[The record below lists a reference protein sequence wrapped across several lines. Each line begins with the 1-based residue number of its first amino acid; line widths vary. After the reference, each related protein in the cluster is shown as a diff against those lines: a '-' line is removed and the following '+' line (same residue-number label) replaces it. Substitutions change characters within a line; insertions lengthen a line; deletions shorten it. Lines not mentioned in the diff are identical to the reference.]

1 MHGVIADKLGV
12 IKLMDKREVYFD
24 NSATTRAFD
33 EVRDIVAETM
43 TVDYGNTSSRHMK
56 GVEAERYVK
65 AAREKIAKTLKVT
78 EKEIVFTSGGTESNN
93 LAIIG
98 SAIANQRA
106 GKHIITTAIEHAS
119 VAAVVGFLEEQGF
132 EVTIL
137 PVDENG
143 QISLEELEAA
153 IREDT
158 ILVSMMQINNE
169 MGAIEPVA
177 EAGAL
182 IKKKNPN
189 TLFHVDAIQ
198 SYGKLRIYPK
208 KMNVDMLSVS
218 GHKLHGPKGSGFLYI
233 KENTK
238 AIITTHAS
246 NVCGTIIPIEEIGA
260 LCKEKGLVYAVD
272 TAQTAGILNIDMQK
286 ANIDFL
292 AFTGHKGLLGP
303 QGIGGFIASDK
314 LEGLIDPVISGGT
327 GSLSDSEEIPDFLP
341 DRFES
346 GTLNLPGIIGLHQA
360 LVYLKEAGIDNMRK
374 EKMEIT
380 KYFLDQVKEIDGVK
394 VAGKKTVEGRL
405 GVVSID
411 FEGFDNSIVSFYL
424 SSKYKIMTR
433 VGMHCAPRAHKTLK
447 TFPQGTVRF
456 SFSHF
461 NTKEEVDICI
471 DAIKT
476 ILDDLRQGEE
486 LI

>member
-1 MHGVIADKLGV
+1 MKDI
-12 IKLMDKREVYFD
+12 YFD
-24 NSATTRAFD
+24 NSSTSFPKAPNVGRAMGEFIENGAFNINRGSYEGAYEAGSAVLDTREMLKDLFNCPNSKNVVFTPSVTYSLNFFIKGFLKPGD
-33 EVRDIVAETM
+33 HVLV
-43 TVDYGNTSSRHMK
+43 TSVEHNAVMRPLVQMEK
-56 GVEAERYVK
+56 LGVEFDAVPCDE
-65 AAREKIAKTLKVT
+65 EGGVT
-78 EKEIVFTSGGTESNN
+78 ADDF
-93 LAIIG
+93 
-98 SAIANQRA
+98 RA
-106 GKHIITTAIEHAS
+106 
-119 VAAVVGFLEEQGF
+119 
-132 EVTIL
+132 
-137 PVDENG
+137 
-143 QISLEELEAA
+143 
-153 IREDT
+153 
-158 ILVSMMQINNE
+158 
-169 MGAIEPVA
+169 
-177 EAGAL
+177 
-182 IKKKNPN
+182 
-189 TLFHVDAIQ
+189 
-198 SYGKLRIYPK
+198 
-208 KMNVDMLSVS
+208 
-218 GHKLHGPKGSGFLYI
+218 YI

-380 KYFLDQVKEIDGVK
+380 KYFLDQVKEIEGVK

-471 DAIKT
+471 NAIKT
-476 ILDDLRQGEE
+476 ILSDLRQGED

>member
-1 MHGVIADKLGV
+1 MKDI
-12 IKLMDKREVYFD
+12 YFD
-24 NSATTRAFD
+24 NSSTSFPKAPNVGRAMGEFIENGAFNINRGSYEGAYEAGSAVLDTREMLKDLFNCPNSKNVVFTPSVTYSLNFFIKGFLKPGD
-33 EVRDIVAETM
+33 HVLV
-43 TVDYGNTSSRHMK
+43 TSVEHNAVMRPLVQMEK
-56 GVEAERYVK
+56 LGVEFDAVPCDEEGGVT
-65 AAREKIAKTLKVT
+65 ADDFRE
-78 EKEIVFTSGGTESNN
+78 
-93 LAIIG
+93 
-98 SAIANQRA
+98 
-106 GKHIITTAIEHAS
+106 
-119 VAAVVGFLEEQGF
+119 
-132 EVTIL
+132 
-137 PVDENG
+137 
-143 QISLEELEAA
+143 
-153 IREDT
+153 
-158 ILVSMMQINNE
+158 
-169 MGAIEPVA
+169 
-177 EAGAL
+177 
-182 IKKKNPN
+182 
-189 TLFHVDAIQ
+189 
-198 SYGKLRIYPK
+198 
-208 KMNVDMLSVS
+208 
-218 GHKLHGPKGSGFLYI
+218 YI

-360 LVYLKEAGIDNMRK
+360 LVYLKEAGIDNMRN

-394 VAGKKTVEGRL
+394 VAGKNTVEGRL

-461 NTKEEVDICI
+461 NTKEEVDVCI

-476 ILDDLRQGEE
+476 ILSDLRQGED

>member
-1 MHGVIADKLGV
+1 MKDI
-12 IKLMDKREVYFD
+12 YFD
-24 NSATTRAFD
+24 NSSTSFPKAPNVGRAMGEFIENGAFNINRGSYEGAYEAGSAVLDTR
-33 EVRDIVAETM
+33 EM
-43 TVDYGNTSSRHMK
+43 
-56 GVEAERYVK
+56 
-65 AAREKIAKTLKVT
+65 LKDLFNAPDSKNV
-78 EKEIVFTSGGTESNN
+78 VFTP
-93 LAIIG
+93 
-98 SAIANQRA
+98 
-106 GKHIITTAIEHAS
+106 S
-119 VAAVVGFLEEQGF
+119 VTYSLNYFIKGFLKPNDHVLVTSVEHNAVMRPLVQMKELGLEFDVVPCDEE
-132 EVTIL
+132 
-137 PVDENG
+137 
-143 QISLEELEAA
+143 
-153 IREDT
+153 
-158 ILVSMMQINNE
+158 
-169 MGAIEPVA
+169 
-177 EAGAL
+177 
-182 IKKKNPN
+182 
-189 TLFHVDAIQ
+189 
-198 SYGKLRIYPK
+198 
-208 KMNVDMLSVS
+208 
-218 GHKLHGPKGSGFLYI
+218 GSITADDFRKYI

-272 TAQTAGILNIDMQK
+272 TAQTAGILNIDMQT

-292 AFTGHKGLLGP
+292 AVTGHKGLVGP
-303 QGIGGFIASDK
+303 QGIGGFISSDK
-314 LEGLIDPVISGGT
+314 LEGLIYPIISGGT
-327 GSLSDSEEIPDFLP
+327 GSLSDSEEMPDFLP

-360 LVYLKEAGIDNMRK
+360 LVYLKEAGIDNMRN

-380 KYFLDQVKEIDGVK
+380 KYFLDKVKEIEGAK

-433 VGMHCAPRAHKTLK
+433 VGMHCAPRAHQTLN

-461 NTKEEVDICI
+461 NTEEEVDICI

-476 ILDDLRQGEE
+476 ILDDLRQGED
-486 LI
+486 II

>member
-1 MHGVIADKLGV
+1 MKDI
-12 IKLMDKREVYFD
+12 YFD
-24 NSATTRAFD
+24 NSSTSFPKAPNVGRAMGEFIENGAFNINRGSYEGAYEAGSAVLDTREMLKDLFNCPNSKNVVFTPSVTYSLNFFIKGFLKPGD
-33 EVRDIVAETM
+33 HVLV
-43 TVDYGNTSSRHMK
+43 TSVEHNAVMRPLVQMEK
-56 GVEAERYVK
+56 LGVEFDAVPCDE
-65 AAREKIAKTLKVT
+65 EGGVT
-78 EKEIVFTSGGTESNN
+78 ADDF
-93 LAIIG
+93 
-98 SAIANQRA
+98 RA
-106 GKHIITTAIEHAS
+106 
-119 VAAVVGFLEEQGF
+119 
-132 EVTIL
+132 
-137 PVDENG
+137 
-143 QISLEELEAA
+143 
-153 IREDT
+153 
-158 ILVSMMQINNE
+158 
-169 MGAIEPVA
+169 
-177 EAGAL
+177 
-182 IKKKNPN
+182 
-189 TLFHVDAIQ
+189 
-198 SYGKLRIYPK
+198 
-208 KMNVDMLSVS
+208 
-218 GHKLHGPKGSGFLYI
+218 YI

-314 LEGLIDPVISGGT
+314 LEGLIEPVISGGT

-360 LVYLKEAGIDNMRK
+360 LVYLKESGIDNMRK

-461 NTKEEVDICI
+461 NTKEEVDVCI
-471 DAIKT
+471 DSIKT
-476 ILDDLRQGEE
+476 ILSDLRQGED

>member
-1 MHGVIADKLGV
+1 MKDI
-12 IKLMDKREVYFD
+12 YFD
-24 NSATTRAFD
+24 NSSTSFPKATNVGRAMGEFIENGAFNINRGSYEGAYEAGSAVLDTR
-33 EVRDIVAETM
+33 EM
-43 TVDYGNTSSRHMK
+43 
-56 GVEAERYVK
+56 
-65 AAREKIAKTLKVT
+65 LKDLFNAPDSKNV
-78 EKEIVFTSGGTESNN
+78 VFTP
-93 LAIIG
+93 
-98 SAIANQRA
+98 
-106 GKHIITTAIEHAS
+106 S
-119 VAAVVGFLEEQGF
+119 VTYSLNYFIKGFLKPNDHVLVTSVEHNAVMRPLVQMKELGLEFDVVPCDEE
-132 EVTIL
+132 
-137 PVDENG
+137 
-143 QISLEELEAA
+143 
-153 IREDT
+153 
-158 ILVSMMQINNE
+158 
-169 MGAIEPVA
+169 
-177 EAGAL
+177 
-182 IKKKNPN
+182 
-189 TLFHVDAIQ
+189 
-198 SYGKLRIYPK
+198 
-208 KMNVDMLSVS
+208 
-218 GHKLHGPKGSGFLYI
+218 GSITADDFRKYI

-303 QGIGGFIASDK
+303 QGIGGFISSDK
-314 LEGLIDPVISGGT
+314 LEGLIYPIISGGT
-327 GSLSDSEEIPDFLP
+327 GSLSDSEEMPDFLP

-360 LVYLKEAGIDNMRK
+360 LVYLKEAGIDNMRN

-380 KYFLDQVKEIDGVK
+380 KYFLDKVKEIEGAK

-433 VGMHCAPRAHKTLK
+433 VGMHCAPRAHQTLN

-476 ILDDLRQGEE
+476 ILDDLRQGED
-486 LI
+486 II

>member
-1 MHGVIADKLGV
+1 MKDI
-12 IKLMDKREVYFD
+12 YFD
-24 NSATTRAFD
+24 NSSTSFPKAPNVGRAMGEFIENGAFNINRGSYEGAYEAGSAVLDTREMLKDLFNCPNSKNVVFTPSVTYSLNFFIKGFLKPGD
-33 EVRDIVAETM
+33 HVLV
-43 TVDYGNTSSRHMK
+43 TSVEHNAVMRPLVQMEK
-56 GVEAERYVK
+56 LGVEFDAVPCDE
-65 AAREKIAKTLKVT
+65 EGGVT
-78 EKEIVFTSGGTESNN
+78 ADDF
-93 LAIIG
+93 
-98 SAIANQRA
+98 RA
-106 GKHIITTAIEHAS
+106 
-119 VAAVVGFLEEQGF
+119 
-132 EVTIL
+132 
-137 PVDENG
+137 
-143 QISLEELEAA
+143 
-153 IREDT
+153 
-158 ILVSMMQINNE
+158 
-169 MGAIEPVA
+169 
-177 EAGAL
+177 
-182 IKKKNPN
+182 
-189 TLFHVDAIQ
+189 
-198 SYGKLRIYPK
+198 
-208 KMNVDMLSVS
+208 
-218 GHKLHGPKGSGFLYI
+218 YI

-360 LVYLKEAGIDNMRK
+360 LVYLKEAGIDNMRN

-461 NTKEEVDICI
+461 NTKEEVDVCI

-476 ILDDLRQGEE
+476 ILSDLRQGED

>member
-1 MHGVIADKLGV
+1 MKDI
-12 IKLMDKREVYFD
+12 YFD
-24 NSATTRAFD
+24 NSSTSFPKAPNVGRAMGEFIENGAFNINRGSYEGAYEAGSAVLDTR
-33 EVRDIVAETM
+33 EM
-43 TVDYGNTSSRHMK
+43 
-56 GVEAERYVK
+56 
-65 AAREKIAKTLKVT
+65 LKDLFNAPDSKNV
-78 EKEIVFTSGGTESNN
+78 VFTP
-93 LAIIG
+93 
-98 SAIANQRA
+98 
-106 GKHIITTAIEHAS
+106 S
-119 VAAVVGFLEEQGF
+119 VTYSLNYFIKGFLKPNDHVLVTSVEHNAVMRPLVQMKELGLEFDVVPCDEEGMITADDF
-132 EVTIL
+132 
-137 PVDENG
+137 
-143 QISLEELEAA
+143 
-153 IREDT
+153 R
-158 ILVSMMQINNE
+158 
-169 MGAIEPVA
+169 
-177 EAGAL
+177 
-182 IKKKNPN
+182 K
-189 TLFHVDAIQ
+189 
-198 SYGKLRIYPK
+198 
-208 KMNVDMLSVS
+208 
-218 GHKLHGPKGSGFLYI
+218 YI
-233 KENTK
+233 KDNTK

-303 QGIGGFIASDK
+303 QGIGGFISSDK
-314 LEGLIDPVISGGT
+314 LEGLIYPIISGGT
-327 GSLSDSEEIPDFLP
+327 GSLSDSEEMPDFLP

-360 LVYLKEAGIDNMRK
+360 LVYLKEAGIDNMRN

-380 KYFLDQVKEIDGVK
+380 KYFLDKVKEIEGAK

-433 VGMHCAPRAHKTLK
+433 VGMHCAPRAHQTLN

-461 NTKEEVDICI
+461 NTEEEVDICI

-476 ILDDLRQGEE
+476 ILDDLRQGED
-486 LI
+486 II

>member
-1 MHGVIADKLGV
+1 MKDI
-12 IKLMDKREVYFD
+12 YFD
-24 NSATTRAFD
+24 NSSTSFPKAPNVGRAMGEFIENGAFNINRGSYEGAYEAGSAVLDTREMLKDLFNAPNSKNVVFTPSVTYSLNFFIKGFLKRGD
-33 EVRDIVAETM
+33 HVLV
-43 TVDYGNTSSRHMK
+43 TSVEHNAVMRPLVQMEK
-56 GVEAERYVK
+56 LGVEFDVVQCDE
-65 AAREKIAKTLKVT
+65 EGSVT
-78 EKEIVFTSGGTESNN
+78 ADDFRS
-93 LAIIG
+93 
-98 SAIANQRA
+98 
-106 GKHIITTAIEHAS
+106 
-119 VAAVVGFLEEQGF
+119 
-132 EVTIL
+132 
-137 PVDENG
+137 
-143 QISLEELEAA
+143 
-153 IREDT
+153 
-158 ILVSMMQINNE
+158 
-169 MGAIEPVA
+169 
-177 EAGAL
+177 
-182 IKKKNPN
+182 
-189 TLFHVDAIQ
+189 
-198 SYGKLRIYPK
+198 
-208 KMNVDMLSVS
+208 
-218 GHKLHGPKGSGFLYI
+218 YI

-286 ANIDFL
+286 DNIDFL

-303 QGIGGFIASDK
+303 QGIGGFVASDK

-327 GSLSDSEEIPDFLP
+327 GSLSDSEEIPTFLP

-360 LVYLKEAGIDNMRK
+360 LIYLKEAGIDNMRN

-380 KYFLDQVKEIDGVK
+380 KYFLDQVKEIEGVRI
-394 VAGKKTVEGRL
+394 AGKKTVEGRL

-424 SSKYKIMTR
+424 SNKYNIMTR

-476 ILDDLRQGEE
+476 ILDDLRQGED
-486 LI
+486 II

>member
-1 MHGVIADKLGV
+1 MKDI
-12 IKLMDKREVYFD
+12 YFD
-24 NSATTRAFD
+24 NSSTSFPKAPNVGRAMGEFIENGAFNINRGSYEGAYEAGSAVLDTR
-33 EVRDIVAETM
+33 EM
-43 TVDYGNTSSRHMK
+43 
-56 GVEAERYVK
+56 
-65 AAREKIAKTLKVT
+65 LKDLFNAPDSKNV
-78 EKEIVFTSGGTESNN
+78 VFTP
-93 LAIIG
+93 
-98 SAIANQRA
+98 
-106 GKHIITTAIEHAS
+106 S
-119 VAAVVGFLEEQGF
+119 VTYSLNYFIKGFLKPNDHVLVTSVEHNAVMRPLVQMKELGLEFDVVPCDEE
-132 EVTIL
+132 
-137 PVDENG
+137 
-143 QISLEELEAA
+143 
-153 IREDT
+153 
-158 ILVSMMQINNE
+158 
-169 MGAIEPVA
+169 
-177 EAGAL
+177 
-182 IKKKNPN
+182 
-189 TLFHVDAIQ
+189 
-198 SYGKLRIYPK
+198 
-208 KMNVDMLSVS
+208 
-218 GHKLHGPKGSGFLYI
+218 GSITADDFRKYI

-303 QGIGGFIASDK
+303 QGIGGFISSDK
-314 LEGLIDPVISGGT
+314 LEGLIYPIISGGT
-327 GSLSDSEEIPDFLP
+327 GSLSDSEEMPDFLP

-360 LVYLKEAGIDNMRK
+360 LVYLKEAGIDNMIN

-380 KYFLDQVKEIDGVK
+380 KYFLDKVKEIEGAK

-433 VGMHCAPRAHKTLK
+433 VGMHCAPRAHQTLN

-461 NTKEEVDICI
+461 NTEEEVDICI

-476 ILDDLRQGEE
+476 ILDDLRQGED
-486 LI
+486 II

>member
-1 MHGVIADKLGV
+1 MKDI
-12 IKLMDKREVYFD
+12 YFD
-24 NSATTRAFD
+24 NSSTSFPKAPNVGRAMGEFIENGAFNINRGSYEGAYEAGSAVLDTREMLKDLFNCPNSKNVVFTPSVTYSLNFFIKGFLKPGD
-33 EVRDIVAETM
+33 HVLV
-43 TVDYGNTSSRHMK
+43 TSVEHNAVMRPLVQMEK
-56 GVEAERYVK
+56 LGVEFDAVPCDE
-65 AAREKIAKTLKVT
+65 EGGVT
-78 EKEIVFTSGGTESNN
+78 ADDF
-93 LAIIG
+93 
-98 SAIANQRA
+98 RA
-106 GKHIITTAIEHAS
+106 
-119 VAAVVGFLEEQGF
+119 
-132 EVTIL
+132 
-137 PVDENG
+137 
-143 QISLEELEAA
+143 
-153 IREDT
+153 
-158 ILVSMMQINNE
+158 
-169 MGAIEPVA
+169 
-177 EAGAL
+177 
-182 IKKKNPN
+182 
-189 TLFHVDAIQ
+189 
-198 SYGKLRIYPK
+198 
-208 KMNVDMLSVS
+208 
-218 GHKLHGPKGSGFLYI
+218 YI

-314 LEGLIDPVISGGT
+314 LEGLIDPVIGGGT

-360 LVYLKEAGIDNMRK
+360 LVYLKEAGIDNMRN

-380 KYFLDQVKEIDGVK
+380 KYFLDQVKEIEGVK

-461 NTKEEVDICI
+461 NTKEEVDVCI
-471 DAIKT
+471 DSIKT
-476 ILDDLRQGEE
+476 ILSDLRQGED

>member
-1 MHGVIADKLGV
+1 MKDI
-12 IKLMDKREVYFD
+12 YFD
-24 NSATTRAFD
+24 NSSTSFPKAPNVGRAMGEFIENGAFNINRGSYEGAYEAGSAVLDTREMLKDLFNAPNSKNVVFTPSVTYSLNFFIKGFLKRGD
-33 EVRDIVAETM
+33 HVLV
-43 TVDYGNTSSRHMK
+43 TSIEHNAVMRPLVQMEK
-56 GVEAERYVK
+56 LGVEFDVVQCDE
-65 AAREKIAKTLKVT
+65 EGSVT
-78 EKEIVFTSGGTESNN
+78 ADDFRS
-93 LAIIG
+93 
-98 SAIANQRA
+98 
-106 GKHIITTAIEHAS
+106 
-119 VAAVVGFLEEQGF
+119 
-132 EVTIL
+132 
-137 PVDENG
+137 
-143 QISLEELEAA
+143 
-153 IREDT
+153 
-158 ILVSMMQINNE
+158 
-169 MGAIEPVA
+169 
-177 EAGAL
+177 
-182 IKKKNPN
+182 
-189 TLFHVDAIQ
+189 
-198 SYGKLRIYPK
+198 
-208 KMNVDMLSVS
+208 
-218 GHKLHGPKGSGFLYI
+218 YI

-286 ANIDFL
+286 SNIDFL

-327 GSLSDSEEIPDFLP
+327 GSLSDSEEIPTFLP

-360 LVYLKEAGIDNMRK
+360 LIYLKEAGIDNMRN

-380 KYFLDQVKEIDGVK
+380 KYFLDQVKEIEGVRI
-394 VAGKKTVEGRL
+394 AGKKTVEGRL

-424 SSKYKIMTR
+424 SNKYNIMTR

-476 ILDDLRQGEE
+476 ILDDLRQGED
-486 LI
+486 II

>member
-1 MHGVIADKLGV
+1 MKDI
-12 IKLMDKREVYFD
+12 YFD
-24 NSATTRAFD
+24 NSSTSFPKAPNVGRAMGEFIENGAFNINRGSYEGAYEAGSAVLDTREMLKDLFNCPNSKNVVFTPSVTYSLNFFIKGFLKPGD
-33 EVRDIVAETM
+33 HVLV
-43 TVDYGNTSSRHMK
+43 TSVEHNAVMRPLVQMEK
-56 GVEAERYVK
+56 LGVEFDAVPCDE
-65 AAREKIAKTLKVT
+65 EGGVT
-78 EKEIVFTSGGTESNN
+78 ADDF
-93 LAIIG
+93 
-98 SAIANQRA
+98 RA
-106 GKHIITTAIEHAS
+106 
-119 VAAVVGFLEEQGF
+119 
-132 EVTIL
+132 
-137 PVDENG
+137 
-143 QISLEELEAA
+143 
-153 IREDT
+153 
-158 ILVSMMQINNE
+158 
-169 MGAIEPVA
+169 
-177 EAGAL
+177 
-182 IKKKNPN
+182 
-189 TLFHVDAIQ
+189 
-198 SYGKLRIYPK
+198 
-208 KMNVDMLSVS
+208 
-218 GHKLHGPKGSGFLYI
+218 YI

-411 FEGFDNSIVSFYL
+411 FEGLDNSIVSFYL

-471 DAIKT
+471 NAIKT
-476 ILDDLRQGEE
+476 ILSDLRQGED

>member
-1 MHGVIADKLGV
+1 MKDI
-12 IKLMDKREVYFD
+12 YFD
-24 NSATTRAFD
+24 NSSTSFPKAPNVGRAMGEFIENGAFNINRGSYEGAYEAGSAVLDTREMLKDLFNCPNSKNVVFTPSVTYSLNFFIKGFLKPGD
-33 EVRDIVAETM
+33 HVLV
-43 TVDYGNTSSRHMK
+43 TSVEHNAVMRPLVQMEK
-56 GVEAERYVK
+56 LGVEFDAVPCDE
-65 AAREKIAKTLKVT
+65 EGGVT
-78 EKEIVFTSGGTESNN
+78 ADDF
-93 LAIIG
+93 
-98 SAIANQRA
+98 RA
-106 GKHIITTAIEHAS
+106 
-119 VAAVVGFLEEQGF
+119 
-132 EVTIL
+132 
-137 PVDENG
+137 
-143 QISLEELEAA
+143 
-153 IREDT
+153 
-158 ILVSMMQINNE
+158 
-169 MGAIEPVA
+169 
-177 EAGAL
+177 
-182 IKKKNPN
+182 
-189 TLFHVDAIQ
+189 
-198 SYGKLRIYPK
+198 
-208 KMNVDMLSVS
+208 
-218 GHKLHGPKGSGFLYI
+218 YI
-233 KENTK
+233 KESTK

-461 NTKEEVDICI
+461 NTKEEVDVCI

-476 ILDDLRQGEE
+476 ILSDLRQGED

>member
-1 MHGVIADKLGV
+1 MKDI
-12 IKLMDKREVYFD
+12 YFD
-24 NSATTRAFD
+24 NSSTSFPKAPNVGRAMGEFIENGAFNINRGSYEGAYEAGSAVLDTREMLKDLFNCPNSKNVVFTPSVTYSLNFFIKGFLKPGD
-33 EVRDIVAETM
+33 HVLV
-43 TVDYGNTSSRHMK
+43 TSVEHNAVMRPLVQMEK
-56 GVEAERYVK
+56 LGVEFDAVPCDE
-65 AAREKIAKTLKVT
+65 EGGVT
-78 EKEIVFTSGGTESNN
+78 ADDF
-93 LAIIG
+93 
-98 SAIANQRA
+98 RA
-106 GKHIITTAIEHAS
+106 
-119 VAAVVGFLEEQGF
+119 
-132 EVTIL
+132 
-137 PVDENG
+137 
-143 QISLEELEAA
+143 
-153 IREDT
+153 
-158 ILVSMMQINNE
+158 
-169 MGAIEPVA
+169 
-177 EAGAL
+177 
-182 IKKKNPN
+182 
-189 TLFHVDAIQ
+189 
-198 SYGKLRIYPK
+198 
-208 KMNVDMLSVS
+208 
-218 GHKLHGPKGSGFLYI
+218 YI

-360 LVYLKEAGIDNMRK
+360 LVYLKEAGIDNMRN

-380 KYFLDQVKEIDGVK
+380 KYFLDQVKEIEGVK

-424 SSKYKIMTR
+424 SNRYKIMTR

-461 NTKEEVDICI
+461 NTKEEVDVCI
-471 DAIKT
+471 DSIKT
-476 ILDDLRQGEE
+476 ILSDLRQGED

>member
-1 MHGVIADKLGV
+1 MKDI
-12 IKLMDKREVYFD
+12 YFD
-24 NSATTRAFD
+24 NSSTSFPKAPNVGRAMGEFIENGAFNINRGSYEGAYEAGSAVLDTREMLKDLFNCPNSKNVVFTPSVTYSLNFFIKGFLKPGD
-33 EVRDIVAETM
+33 HVLV
-43 TVDYGNTSSRHMK
+43 TSVEHNAVMRPLVQMEK
-56 GVEAERYVK
+56 LGVEFDAVPCDE
-65 AAREKIAKTLKVT
+65 EGGVT
-78 EKEIVFTSGGTESNN
+78 ADDF
-93 LAIIG
+93 
-98 SAIANQRA
+98 SA
-106 GKHIITTAIEHAS
+106 
-119 VAAVVGFLEEQGF
+119 
-132 EVTIL
+132 
-137 PVDENG
+137 
-143 QISLEELEAA
+143 
-153 IREDT
+153 
-158 ILVSMMQINNE
+158 
-169 MGAIEPVA
+169 
-177 EAGAL
+177 
-182 IKKKNPN
+182 
-189 TLFHVDAIQ
+189 
-198 SYGKLRIYPK
+198 
-208 KMNVDMLSVS
+208 
-218 GHKLHGPKGSGFLYI
+218 YI
-233 KENTK
+233 KENTM

-461 NTKEEVDICI
+461 NTKEEVDVCI

-476 ILDDLRQGEE
+476 ILSDLRQGED

>member
-1 MHGVIADKLGV
+1 MKDI
-12 IKLMDKREVYFD
+12 YFD
-24 NSATTRAFD
+24 NSSTSFPKAPNVGRAMGEFIENGAFNINRGSYEGAYEAGSAFLDTREMLKDLFNCPNSKNVVFTPSVTYSLNFFIKGFLKPGD
-33 EVRDIVAETM
+33 HVLV
-43 TVDYGNTSSRHMK
+43 TSVEHNAVMRPLVQIEK
-56 GVEAERYVK
+56 LGVEFDAVPCDE
-65 AAREKIAKTLKVT
+65 EGGVT
-78 EKEIVFTSGGTESNN
+78 ADDF
-93 LAIIG
+93 
-98 SAIANQRA
+98 RA
-106 GKHIITTAIEHAS
+106 
-119 VAAVVGFLEEQGF
+119 
-132 EVTIL
+132 
-137 PVDENG
+137 
-143 QISLEELEAA
+143 
-153 IREDT
+153 
-158 ILVSMMQINNE
+158 
-169 MGAIEPVA
+169 
-177 EAGAL
+177 
-182 IKKKNPN
+182 
-189 TLFHVDAIQ
+189 
-198 SYGKLRIYPK
+198 
-208 KMNVDMLSVS
+208 
-218 GHKLHGPKGSGFLYI
+218 YI

-360 LVYLKEAGIDNMRK
+360 LVYLKEAGIDNMRN

-380 KYFLDQVKEIDGVK
+380 KYFLEQVKEIEGVK

-424 SSKYKIMTR
+424 SSKYNIMTR

-456 SFSHF
+456 TFSHF
-461 NTKEEVDICI
+461 NTKEEVDVCI
-471 DAIKT
+471 NAIKT
-476 ILDDLRQGEE
+476 ILSDLRQGED

>member
-1 MHGVIADKLGV
+1 MKDI
-12 IKLMDKREVYFD
+12 YFD
-24 NSATTRAFD
+24 NSSTSFPKAPNVGRAMGEFIENGAFNINRGSYEGAYEAGSAVLDTR
-33 EVRDIVAETM
+33 EM
-43 TVDYGNTSSRHMK
+43 
-56 GVEAERYVK
+56 
-65 AAREKIAKTLKVT
+65 LKELFNAPDSKNV
-78 EKEIVFTSGGTESNN
+78 VFTP
-93 LAIIG
+93 
-98 SAIANQRA
+98 
-106 GKHIITTAIEHAS
+106 S
-119 VAAVVGFLEEQGF
+119 VTYSLNYFIKGFLKPNDHVLVTSVEHNAVMRPLVQMKELGLEFDVVPCDEE
-132 EVTIL
+132 
-137 PVDENG
+137 
-143 QISLEELEAA
+143 
-153 IREDT
+153 
-158 ILVSMMQINNE
+158 
-169 MGAIEPVA
+169 
-177 EAGAL
+177 
-182 IKKKNPN
+182 
-189 TLFHVDAIQ
+189 
-198 SYGKLRIYPK
+198 
-208 KMNVDMLSVS
+208 
-218 GHKLHGPKGSGFLYI
+218 GSITADDFRKYI

-303 QGIGGFIASDK
+303 QGIGGFISSDK
-314 LEGLIDPVISGGT
+314 LEGLIYPIISGGT
-327 GSLSDSEEIPDFLP
+327 GSLSDSEEMPDFLP

-360 LVYLKEAGIDNMRK
+360 LVYLKEAGIDNMRN

-380 KYFLDQVKEIDGVK
+380 KYFLDKVKEIEGAK

-433 VGMHCAPRAHKTLK
+433 VGMHCAPRAHQTLN

-461 NTKEEVDICI
+461 NTEEEVDICI

-476 ILDDLRQGEE
+476 ILDDLRQGED
-486 LI
+486 II

>member
-1 MHGVIADKLGV
+1 MKDI
-12 IKLMDKREVYFD
+12 YFD
-24 NSATTRAFD
+24 NSSTSFPKAPNVGRAMGEFIENGAFNINRGSYEGAYEAGSAVLDTREMLKDLFNCPNSKNVVFTPSVTYSLNFFIKGFLKPGD
-33 EVRDIVAETM
+33 HVLV
-43 TVDYGNTSSRHMK
+43 TSVEHNAVMRPLVQMEK
-56 GVEAERYVK
+56 LGVEFDAVPCDE
-65 AAREKIAKTLKVT
+65 EGGVT
-78 EKEIVFTSGGTESNN
+78 ADDF
-93 LAIIG
+93 
-98 SAIANQRA
+98 RA
-106 GKHIITTAIEHAS
+106 
-119 VAAVVGFLEEQGF
+119 
-132 EVTIL
+132 
-137 PVDENG
+137 
-143 QISLEELEAA
+143 
-153 IREDT
+153 
-158 ILVSMMQINNE
+158 
-169 MGAIEPVA
+169 
-177 EAGAL
+177 
-182 IKKKNPN
+182 
-189 TLFHVDAIQ
+189 
-198 SYGKLRIYPK
+198 
-208 KMNVDMLSVS
+208 
-218 GHKLHGPKGSGFLYI
+218 YI

-260 LCKEKGLVYAVD
+260 LCKEKGVVYAVD

-360 LVYLKEAGIDNMRK
+360 LVYLKEAGIDNMRN

-380 KYFLDQVKEIDGVK
+380 KYFLDQVKEIEGVRI
-394 VAGKKTVEGRL
+394 AGKKTVEGRL

-424 SSKYKIMTR
+424 SNRYKIMTR

-461 NTKEEVDICI
+461 NTKEEVDVCI
-471 DAIKT
+471 DSIKT
-476 ILDDLRQGEE
+476 ILSDLRQGED

>member
-1 MHGVIADKLGV
+1 MKDI
-12 IKLMDKREVYFD
+12 YFD
-24 NSATTRAFD
+24 NSSTSFPKAPNVGRAMGEFIENGAFNINRGSYEGAYEAGSAVLDTREMLKDLFNCPNSKNVVFTPSVTYSLNFFIKGFLKPGD
-33 EVRDIVAETM
+33 HVLV
-43 TVDYGNTSSRHMK
+43 TSVEHNAVMRPLVQIEK
-56 GVEAERYVK
+56 LGVEFDAVPCDE
-65 AAREKIAKTLKVT
+65 EGGVT
-78 EKEIVFTSGGTESNN
+78 ADDF
-93 LAIIG
+93 
-98 SAIANQRA
+98 RA
-106 GKHIITTAIEHAS
+106 
-119 VAAVVGFLEEQGF
+119 
-132 EVTIL
+132 
-137 PVDENG
+137 
-143 QISLEELEAA
+143 
-153 IREDT
+153 
-158 ILVSMMQINNE
+158 
-169 MGAIEPVA
+169 
-177 EAGAL
+177 
-182 IKKKNPN
+182 
-189 TLFHVDAIQ
+189 
-198 SYGKLRIYPK
+198 
-208 KMNVDMLSVS
+208 
-218 GHKLHGPKGSGFLYI
+218 YI

-424 SSKYKIMTR
+424 SSKYNIMTR

-461 NTKEEVDICI
+461 NTKEEVDVCI
-471 DAIKT
+471 NAIKT
-476 ILDDLRQGEE
+476 ILSDLRQGED

>member
-1 MHGVIADKLGV
+1 MKDI
-12 IKLMDKREVYFD
+12 YFD
-24 NSATTRAFD
+24 NSSTSFPKAPNVGRAMGEFIENGAFNINRGSYEGAYEAGSAVLDTR
-33 EVRDIVAETM
+33 EM
-43 TVDYGNTSSRHMK
+43 
-56 GVEAERYVK
+56 
-65 AAREKIAKTLKVT
+65 LKDLFNAPDSKNV
-78 EKEIVFTSGGTESNN
+78 VFTP
-93 LAIIG
+93 
-98 SAIANQRA
+98 
-106 GKHIITTAIEHAS
+106 S
-119 VAAVVGFLEEQGF
+119 VTYSLNYFIKGFLKPNDHVLVTSVEHNAVMRPLVQMKELGLEFDVVPCDEE
-132 EVTIL
+132 
-137 PVDENG
+137 
-143 QISLEELEAA
+143 
-153 IREDT
+153 
-158 ILVSMMQINNE
+158 
-169 MGAIEPVA
+169 
-177 EAGAL
+177 
-182 IKKKNPN
+182 
-189 TLFHVDAIQ
+189 
-198 SYGKLRIYPK
+198 
-208 KMNVDMLSVS
+208 
-218 GHKLHGPKGSGFLYI
+218 GSITADDFRKYI

-303 QGIGGFIASDK
+303 QGIGGFISSDK
-314 LEGLIDPVISGGT
+314 LEGLIYPIISGGT
-327 GSLSDSEEIPDFLP
+327 GSLSDSEEMPDFLP

-360 LVYLKEAGIDNMRK
+360 LVYLKEAGIDNMRN

-380 KYFLDQVKEIDGVK
+380 KYFLDKVKEIEGAK

-433 VGMHCAPRAHKTLK
+433 VGMHCAPRAHQTLN

-461 NTKEEVDICI
+461 NTEEEVDICI

-476 ILDDLRQGEE
+476 ILDDLRQGED

>member
-1 MHGVIADKLGV
+1 MKDI
-12 IKLMDKREVYFD
+12 YFD
-24 NSATTRAFD
+24 NSSTSFPKAPNVGRAMGEFIENGAFNINRGSYEGAYEAGSAVLDTREMLKDLFNCPNSKNVVFTPSVTYSLNFFIKGFLKPGD
-33 EVRDIVAETM
+33 HVLV
-43 TVDYGNTSSRHMK
+43 TSVEHNAVMRPLVQMEK
-56 GVEAERYVK
+56 LGVEFDAVPCDE
-65 AAREKIAKTLKVT
+65 EGGVT
-78 EKEIVFTSGGTESNN
+78 ADDF
-93 LAIIG
+93 
-98 SAIANQRA
+98 RA
-106 GKHIITTAIEHAS
+106 
-119 VAAVVGFLEEQGF
+119 
-132 EVTIL
+132 
-137 PVDENG
+137 
-143 QISLEELEAA
+143 
-153 IREDT
+153 
-158 ILVSMMQINNE
+158 
-169 MGAIEPVA
+169 
-177 EAGAL
+177 
-182 IKKKNPN
+182 
-189 TLFHVDAIQ
+189 
-198 SYGKLRIYPK
+198 
-208 KMNVDMLSVS
+208 
-218 GHKLHGPKGSGFLYI
+218 YI

-314 LEGLIDPVISGGT
+314 LEGLIEPVISGGT

-360 LVYLKEAGIDNMRK
+360 LIYLKEAGIDNMRN

-380 KYFLDQVKEIDGVK
+380 KYFLDQVKEIEGVRI
-394 VAGKKTVEGRL
+394 AGKKTVEGRL

-424 SSKYKIMTR
+424 SNRYKIMTR

-461 NTKEEVDICI
+461 NTKEEVDVCI

-476 ILDDLRQGEE
+476 ILSDLRQGED

>member
-1 MHGVIADKLGV
+1 MKDI
-12 IKLMDKREVYFD
+12 YFD
-24 NSATTRAFD
+24 NSSTSFPKAPNVGRAMGEFIENGAFNINRGSYEGAYEAGSAVLDTREMLKDLFNCPNSKNVVFTPSVTYSLNFFIKGFLKPGD
-33 EVRDIVAETM
+33 HVLV
-43 TVDYGNTSSRHMK
+43 TSVEHNAVMRPLVQMEK
-56 GVEAERYVK
+56 LGVEFDAVPCDE
-65 AAREKIAKTLKVT
+65 EGGVT
-78 EKEIVFTSGGTESNN
+78 ADDF
-93 LAIIG
+93 
-98 SAIANQRA
+98 RA
-106 GKHIITTAIEHAS
+106 
-119 VAAVVGFLEEQGF
+119 
-132 EVTIL
+132 
-137 PVDENG
+137 
-143 QISLEELEAA
+143 
-153 IREDT
+153 
-158 ILVSMMQINNE
+158 
-169 MGAIEPVA
+169 
-177 EAGAL
+177 
-182 IKKKNPN
+182 
-189 TLFHVDAIQ
+189 
-198 SYGKLRIYPK
+198 
-208 KMNVDMLSVS
+208 
-218 GHKLHGPKGSGFLYI
+218 YI

-394 VAGKKTVEGRL
+394 VAGKKTVEGRI

-461 NTKEEVDICI
+461 NTKEEVDVCI

-476 ILDDLRQGEE
+476 ILSDLRQGED

>member
-1 MHGVIADKLGV
+1 MKDI
-12 IKLMDKREVYFD
+12 YFD
-24 NSATTRAFD
+24 NSSTSFPKAPNVGRAMREFIENGAFNINRGSYEGAYEAGSAVLDTREMLKDLFNCPNSKNVVFTPSVTYSLNFFIKGFLKPGD
-33 EVRDIVAETM
+33 HVLV
-43 TVDYGNTSSRHMK
+43 TSVEHNAVMRPLVQMEK
-56 GVEAERYVK
+56 LGVEFDAVPCDE
-65 AAREKIAKTLKVT
+65 EGGVT
-78 EKEIVFTSGGTESNN
+78 ADDF
-93 LAIIG
+93 
-98 SAIANQRA
+98 RA
-106 GKHIITTAIEHAS
+106 
-119 VAAVVGFLEEQGF
+119 
-132 EVTIL
+132 
-137 PVDENG
+137 
-143 QISLEELEAA
+143 
-153 IREDT
+153 
-158 ILVSMMQINNE
+158 
-169 MGAIEPVA
+169 
-177 EAGAL
+177 
-182 IKKKNPN
+182 
-189 TLFHVDAIQ
+189 
-198 SYGKLRIYPK
+198 
-208 KMNVDMLSVS
+208 
-218 GHKLHGPKGSGFLYI
+218 YI

-360 LVYLKEAGIDNMRK
+360 LVYLKEAGIDNMRN

-380 KYFLDQVKEIDGVK
+380 KYFLDQVKEIEGVK

-461 NTKEEVDICI
+461 NTKEEVDVCI

-476 ILDDLRQGEE
+476 ILSDLRQGED

>member
-1 MHGVIADKLGV
+1 MKDI
-12 IKLMDKREVYFD
+12 YFD
-24 NSATTRAFD
+24 NSSTSFPKAPNVGHAMGEFIENGAFNINRGSYEGAYEAGSAVLDTREMLKDLFNCPNSKNVVFTPSVTYSLNFFIKGFLKPGD
-33 EVRDIVAETM
+33 HVLV
-43 TVDYGNTSSRHMK
+43 TSVEHNAVMRPLVQMEK
-56 GVEAERYVK
+56 LGVEFDAVPCDE
-65 AAREKIAKTLKVT
+65 EGGVT
-78 EKEIVFTSGGTESNN
+78 ADDF
-93 LAIIG
+93 
-98 SAIANQRA
+98 RA
-106 GKHIITTAIEHAS
+106 
-119 VAAVVGFLEEQGF
+119 
-132 EVTIL
+132 
-137 PVDENG
+137 
-143 QISLEELEAA
+143 
-153 IREDT
+153 
-158 ILVSMMQINNE
+158 
-169 MGAIEPVA
+169 
-177 EAGAL
+177 
-182 IKKKNPN
+182 
-189 TLFHVDAIQ
+189 
-198 SYGKLRIYPK
+198 
-208 KMNVDMLSVS
+208 
-218 GHKLHGPKGSGFLYI
+218 YI

-360 LVYLKEAGIDNMRK
+360 LVYLKEAGIDNMRN

-471 DAIKT
+471 NAIKT
-476 ILDDLRQGEE
+476 ILSDLRQGEE

>member
-1 MHGVIADKLGV
+1 MKDI
-12 IKLMDKREVYFD
+12 YFD
-24 NSATTRAFD
+24 NSSTSFPKAPNVGRAMGEFIENGAFNINRGSYEGAYEAGSAVLDTREMLKDLFNCPNSKNVVFTPSVTYSLNFFIKGFLKPGD
-33 EVRDIVAETM
+33 HVLV
-43 TVDYGNTSSRHMK
+43 TSVEHNAVMRPLVQMEK
-56 GVEAERYVK
+56 LGVEFDAVPCDE
-65 AAREKIAKTLKVT
+65 EGGVT
-78 EKEIVFTSGGTESNN
+78 ADDF
-93 LAIIG
+93 
-98 SAIANQRA
+98 RA
-106 GKHIITTAIEHAS
+106 
-119 VAAVVGFLEEQGF
+119 
-132 EVTIL
+132 
-137 PVDENG
+137 
-143 QISLEELEAA
+143 
-153 IREDT
+153 
-158 ILVSMMQINNE
+158 
-169 MGAIEPVA
+169 
-177 EAGAL
+177 
-182 IKKKNPN
+182 
-189 TLFHVDAIQ
+189 
-198 SYGKLRIYPK
+198 
-208 KMNVDMLSVS
+208 
-218 GHKLHGPKGSGFLYI
+218 YI

-456 SFSHF
+456 SFSYF
-461 NTKEEVDICI
+461 NTKEEVDVCI

-476 ILDDLRQGEE
+476 ILSDLRQGED

>member
-1 MHGVIADKLGV
+1 MKDI
-12 IKLMDKREVYFD
+12 YFD
-24 NSATTRAFD
+24 NSSTSFPKAPNVGRAMGEFIENGAFNINRGSYEGAYEAGSAVLDTREMLKDLFNCPNSKNVVFTPSVTYSLNFFIKGFLKPGD
-33 EVRDIVAETM
+33 HVLV
-43 TVDYGNTSSRHMK
+43 TSVEHNAVMRPLVQMEK
-56 GVEAERYVK
+56 LGVEFDAVPCDE
-65 AAREKIAKTLKVT
+65 EGGVT
-78 EKEIVFTSGGTESNN
+78 ADDF
-93 LAIIG
+93 
-98 SAIANQRA
+98 RA
-106 GKHIITTAIEHAS
+106 
-119 VAAVVGFLEEQGF
+119 
-132 EVTIL
+132 
-137 PVDENG
+137 
-143 QISLEELEAA
+143 
-153 IREDT
+153 
-158 ILVSMMQINNE
+158 
-169 MGAIEPVA
+169 
-177 EAGAL
+177 
-182 IKKKNPN
+182 
-189 TLFHVDAIQ
+189 
-198 SYGKLRIYPK
+198 
-208 KMNVDMLSVS
+208 
-218 GHKLHGPKGSGFLYI
+218 YI

-314 LEGLIDPVISGGT
+314 LEGLIEPVISGGT

-360 LVYLKEAGIDNMRK
+360 LVYLKEAGIDNMRN

-380 KYFLDQVKEIDGVK
+380 KYFLDQVKKIEGVRI
-394 VAGKKTVEGRL
+394 AGKKTVEGRL

-461 NTKEEVDICI
+461 NTKEEVDVCI
-471 DAIKT
+471 DSIKT
-476 ILDDLRQGEE
+476 ILSDLRQGED

>member
-1 MHGVIADKLGV
+1 MKDI
-12 IKLMDKREVYFD
+12 YFD
-24 NSATTRAFD
+24 NSSTSFPKAPNVGRAMGEFIENGAFNINRGSYEGAYEAGSAVLDTREMLKDLFNCPNSKNVVFTPSVTYSLNFFIKGFLKPGD
-33 EVRDIVAETM
+33 HVLV
-43 TVDYGNTSSRHMK
+43 TSVEHNAVMRPLVQMEK
-56 GVEAERYVK
+56 LGVEFDAVPCDE
-65 AAREKIAKTLKVT
+65 EGGVT
-78 EKEIVFTSGGTESNN
+78 ADDF
-93 LAIIG
+93 
-98 SAIANQRA
+98 RA
-106 GKHIITTAIEHAS
+106 
-119 VAAVVGFLEEQGF
+119 
-132 EVTIL
+132 
-137 PVDENG
+137 
-143 QISLEELEAA
+143 
-153 IREDT
+153 
-158 ILVSMMQINNE
+158 
-169 MGAIEPVA
+169 
-177 EAGAL
+177 
-182 IKKKNPN
+182 
-189 TLFHVDAIQ
+189 
-198 SYGKLRIYPK
+198 
-208 KMNVDMLSVS
+208 
-218 GHKLHGPKGSGFLYI
+218 YI

-327 GSLSDSEEIPDFLP
+327 GSLSDSKEIPDFLP

-461 NTKEEVDICI
+461 NTKEEVDVCI

-476 ILDDLRQGEE
+476 ILSDLRQGED

>member
-1 MHGVIADKLGV
+1 MKDI
-12 IKLMDKREVYFD
+12 YFD
-24 NSATTRAFD
+24 NSSTSFPKAPNVGRAMGEFIENGAFNINRGSYEGAYEAGSAVLDTR
-33 EVRDIVAETM
+33 EM
-43 TVDYGNTSSRHMK
+43 
-56 GVEAERYVK
+56 
-65 AAREKIAKTLKVT
+65 LKDLFNAPDSKNV
-78 EKEIVFTSGGTESNN
+78 VFTP
-93 LAIIG
+93 
-98 SAIANQRA
+98 
-106 GKHIITTAIEHAS
+106 S
-119 VAAVVGFLEEQGF
+119 VTYSLNYFIKGFLKPNDHVLVTSVEHNAVMRPLVQMKELGLEFDVVSCDEE
-132 EVTIL
+132 
-137 PVDENG
+137 
-143 QISLEELEAA
+143 
-153 IREDT
+153 
-158 ILVSMMQINNE
+158 
-169 MGAIEPVA
+169 
-177 EAGAL
+177 
-182 IKKKNPN
+182 
-189 TLFHVDAIQ
+189 
-198 SYGKLRIYPK
+198 
-208 KMNVDMLSVS
+208 
-218 GHKLHGPKGSGFLYI
+218 GSITADDFRKYI

-303 QGIGGFIASDK
+303 QGIGGFISSDK
-314 LEGLIDPVISGGT
+314 LEGLIYPIISGGT
-327 GSLSDSEEIPDFLP
+327 GSLSDSEEMPDFLP

-360 LVYLKEAGIDNMRK
+360 LVYLKEAGIDNMRN

-380 KYFLDQVKEIDGVK
+380 KYFSDKVKEIEGAK

-433 VGMHCAPRAHKTLK
+433 VGMHCAPRAHQTLN

-476 ILDDLRQGEE
+476 ILDDLRQGED
-486 LI
+486 II

>member
-1 MHGVIADKLGV
+1 MKDI
-12 IKLMDKREVYFD
+12 YFD
-24 NSATTRAFD
+24 NSSTSLPKAPNVGRAMGEFIENGAFNINRGSYEGAYEAGSAVLDTR
-33 EVRDIVAETM
+33 EM
-43 TVDYGNTSSRHMK
+43 
-56 GVEAERYVK
+56 
-65 AAREKIAKTLKVT
+65 LKDLFNAPDSKNV
-78 EKEIVFTSGGTESNN
+78 VFTP
-93 LAIIG
+93 
-98 SAIANQRA
+98 
-106 GKHIITTAIEHAS
+106 S
-119 VAAVVGFLEEQGF
+119 VTYSLNYFIKGFLKPNDHVLVTSVEHNAVMRPLVQMKELGLEFDVVPCDEE
-132 EVTIL
+132 
-137 PVDENG
+137 
-143 QISLEELEAA
+143 
-153 IREDT
+153 
-158 ILVSMMQINNE
+158 
-169 MGAIEPVA
+169 
-177 EAGAL
+177 
-182 IKKKNPN
+182 
-189 TLFHVDAIQ
+189 
-198 SYGKLRIYPK
+198 
-208 KMNVDMLSVS
+208 
-218 GHKLHGPKGSGFLYI
+218 GSITADDFRKYI

-360 LVYLKEAGIDNMRK
+360 LVYLKEAGIDNMRN

-461 NTKEEVDICI
+461 NTKEEVDVCI

-476 ILDDLRQGEE
+476 ILSDLRQGED

>member
-1 MHGVIADKLGV
+1 MKDI
-12 IKLMDKREVYFD
+12 YFD
-24 NSATTRAFD
+24 NSSTSFPKAPNVGRAMGEFIENGAFNINRGSYEGAYEAGSAVLDTREMLKDLFNCPNSKNVVFTPSVTYSLNFFIKGFLKPGD
-33 EVRDIVAETM
+33 HVLV
-43 TVDYGNTSSRHMK
+43 TSVEHNAVMRPLVQMEK
-56 GVEAERYVK
+56 LGVEFDAVPCDE
-65 AAREKIAKTLKVT
+65 EGGVT
-78 EKEIVFTSGGTESNN
+78 ADDF
-93 LAIIG
+93 
-98 SAIANQRA
+98 RA
-106 GKHIITTAIEHAS
+106 
-119 VAAVVGFLEEQGF
+119 
-132 EVTIL
+132 
-137 PVDENG
+137 
-143 QISLEELEAA
+143 
-153 IREDT
+153 
-158 ILVSMMQINNE
+158 
-169 MGAIEPVA
+169 
-177 EAGAL
+177 
-182 IKKKNPN
+182 
-189 TLFHVDAIQ
+189 
-198 SYGKLRIYPK
+198 
-208 KMNVDMLSVS
+208 
-218 GHKLHGPKGSGFLYI
+218 YI

-380 KYFLDQVKEIDGVK
+380 KYFLDQVKEIDGVE

-424 SSKYKIMTR
+424 SNRYKIMTR

-461 NTKEEVDICI
+461 NTKEEVDVCI
-471 DAIKT
+471 DSIKT
-476 ILDDLRQGEE
+476 ILSDLRQGED

>member
-1 MHGVIADKLGV
+1 MKDI
-12 IKLMDKREVYFD
+12 YFD
-24 NSATTRAFD
+24 NSSTSFPKAPNVGRAMGEFIENGAFNINRGSYEGAYEAGSAVLDTREMLKDLFNCPNSKNVVFTPSVTYSLNFFIKGFLKPGD
-33 EVRDIVAETM
+33 HVLV
-43 TVDYGNTSSRHMK
+43 TSVEHNAVMRPLVQMEK
-56 GVEAERYVK
+56 LGVEFDAVPCDE
-65 AAREKIAKTLKVT
+65 EGGVT
-78 EKEIVFTSGGTESNN
+78 ADDF
-93 LAIIG
+93 
-98 SAIANQRA
+98 RA
-106 GKHIITTAIEHAS
+106 
-119 VAAVVGFLEEQGF
+119 
-132 EVTIL
+132 
-137 PVDENG
+137 
-143 QISLEELEAA
+143 
-153 IREDT
+153 
-158 ILVSMMQINNE
+158 
-169 MGAIEPVA
+169 
-177 EAGAL
+177 
-182 IKKKNPN
+182 
-189 TLFHVDAIQ
+189 
-198 SYGKLRIYPK
+198 
-208 KMNVDMLSVS
+208 
-218 GHKLHGPKGSGFLYI
+218 YI

-360 LVYLKEAGIDNMRK
+360 LVYLKEAGIDNMRN

-461 NTKEEVDICI
+461 NTKEEVDACI
-471 DAIKT
+471 DSIKT
-476 ILDDLRQGEE
+476 ILSDLRQGED

>member
-1 MHGVIADKLGV
+1 MKDI
-12 IKLMDKREVYFD
+12 YFD
-24 NSATTRAFD
+24 NSSTSFPKAPNVGRAMGEFIENGAFNINRGSYEGAYEAGSAVLDTREMLKDLFNCPNSKNVVFTPSVTYSLNFFIKGFLKPGD
-33 EVRDIVAETM
+33 HVLV
-43 TVDYGNTSSRHMK
+43 TSVEHNAVMRPLVQMEK
-56 GVEAERYVK
+56 LGVEFDAVPCDE
-65 AAREKIAKTLKVT
+65 EGGVT
-78 EKEIVFTSGGTESNN
+78 ADDF
-93 LAIIG
+93 
-98 SAIANQRA
+98 RA
-106 GKHIITTAIEHAS
+106 
-119 VAAVVGFLEEQGF
+119 
-132 EVTIL
+132 
-137 PVDENG
+137 
-143 QISLEELEAA
+143 
-153 IREDT
+153 
-158 ILVSMMQINNE
+158 
-169 MGAIEPVA
+169 
-177 EAGAL
+177 
-182 IKKKNPN
+182 
-189 TLFHVDAIQ
+189 
-198 SYGKLRIYPK
+198 
-208 KMNVDMLSVS
+208 
-218 GHKLHGPKGSGFLYI
+218 YI

-471 DAIKT
+471 NAIKT
-476 ILDDLRQGEE
+476 ILSDLRQGED

>member
-1 MHGVIADKLGV
+1 MKDI
-12 IKLMDKREVYFD
+12 YFD
-24 NSATTRAFD
+24 NSSTSFPKAPNVGRAMGEFIENGAFNINRGSYEGAYEAGSAVLDTREMLKDLFNCPNSKNVVFTPSVTYSLNFFIKGFLKPGD
-33 EVRDIVAETM
+33 HVLV
-43 TVDYGNTSSRHMK
+43 TSVEHNAVMRPLVQMEK
-56 GVEAERYVK
+56 LGVEFDAVPCDKEGG
-65 AAREKIAKTLKVT
+65 VT
-78 EKEIVFTSGGTESNN
+78 ADDF
-93 LAIIG
+93 
-98 SAIANQRA
+98 RA
-106 GKHIITTAIEHAS
+106 
-119 VAAVVGFLEEQGF
+119 
-132 EVTIL
+132 
-137 PVDENG
+137 
-143 QISLEELEAA
+143 
-153 IREDT
+153 
-158 ILVSMMQINNE
+158 
-169 MGAIEPVA
+169 
-177 EAGAL
+177 
-182 IKKKNPN
+182 
-189 TLFHVDAIQ
+189 
-198 SYGKLRIYPK
+198 
-208 KMNVDMLSVS
+208 
-218 GHKLHGPKGSGFLYI
+218 YI

-360 LVYLKEAGIDNMRK
+360 LVYLKEAGIDNMRN

-461 NTKEEVDICI
+461 NTKEEVDVCI

-476 ILDDLRQGEE
+476 ILSDLRQGED

>member
-1 MHGVIADKLGV
+1 MKDI
-12 IKLMDKREVYFD
+12 YFD
-24 NSATTRAFD
+24 NSSTSFPKAPNVGRAMGEFIENGAFNINRGSYEGAYEAGSAVLDTREMLKDLFNCPNSKNVVFTPSVTYSLNFFIKGFLKPGD
-33 EVRDIVAETM
+33 HVLV
-43 TVDYGNTSSRHMK
+43 TSVEHNAVMRPLVQMEK
-56 GVEAERYVK
+56 LGVEFDAVPCDE
-65 AAREKIAKTLKVT
+65 EGGVT
-78 EKEIVFTSGGTESNN
+78 ADDF
-93 LAIIG
+93 
-98 SAIANQRA
+98 RA
-106 GKHIITTAIEHAS
+106 
-119 VAAVVGFLEEQGF
+119 
-132 EVTIL
+132 
-137 PVDENG
+137 
-143 QISLEELEAA
+143 
-153 IREDT
+153 
-158 ILVSMMQINNE
+158 
-169 MGAIEPVA
+169 
-177 EAGAL
+177 
-182 IKKKNPN
+182 
-189 TLFHVDAIQ
+189 
-198 SYGKLRIYPK
+198 
-208 KMNVDMLSVS
+208 
-218 GHKLHGPKGSGFLYI
+218 YI

-360 LVYLKEAGIDNMRK
+360 LVYLKEAGIDNMRN

-380 KYFLDQVKEIDGVK
+380 KYFLDQVKEIEGVRI
-394 VAGKKTVEGRL
+394 AGKKTVEGRL

-411 FEGFDNSIVSFYL
+411 FEEFDNSIVSFYL

-461 NTKEEVDICI
+461 NTKEEVDVCI
-471 DAIKT
+471 NAIKT
-476 ILDDLRQGEE
+476 ILSDLRQGED

>member
-1 MHGVIADKLGV
+1 MKDI
-12 IKLMDKREVYFD
+12 YFD
-24 NSATTRAFD
+24 NSSTSFPKAPNVGRAMGEFIENGAFNINRGSYEVAYEAGSAVLDTREMLKDLFNCPNSKNVVFTPSVTYSLNFFIKGFLKPGD
-33 EVRDIVAETM
+33 HVLV
-43 TVDYGNTSSRHMK
+43 TSVEHNAVMRPLVQMEK
-56 GVEAERYVK
+56 LGVEFDAVPCDE
-65 AAREKIAKTLKVT
+65 EGGVT
-78 EKEIVFTSGGTESNN
+78 ADDF
-93 LAIIG
+93 
-98 SAIANQRA
+98 RA
-106 GKHIITTAIEHAS
+106 
-119 VAAVVGFLEEQGF
+119 
-132 EVTIL
+132 
-137 PVDENG
+137 
-143 QISLEELEAA
+143 
-153 IREDT
+153 
-158 ILVSMMQINNE
+158 
-169 MGAIEPVA
+169 
-177 EAGAL
+177 
-182 IKKKNPN
+182 
-189 TLFHVDAIQ
+189 
-198 SYGKLRIYPK
+198 
-208 KMNVDMLSVS
+208 
-218 GHKLHGPKGSGFLYI
+218 YI

-360 LVYLKEAGIDNMRK
+360 LVYLKEAGIDNMRN

-471 DAIKT
+471 NAIKT
-476 ILDDLRQGEE
+476 ILSDLRQGEE

>member
-1 MHGVIADKLGV
+1 MKDI
-12 IKLMDKREVYFD
+12 YFD
-24 NSATTRAFD
+24 NSSTSFPKAPNVGRAMGEFIENGAFNINRGSYEGAYEAGSAVLDTREMLKDLFNCPNSKNVVFTPSVTYSLNFFIKGFLKPGD
-33 EVRDIVAETM
+33 HVLV
-43 TVDYGNTSSRHMK
+43 TSVEHNAVMRPLVQMEK
-56 GVEAERYVK
+56 LGVEFDAVPCDE
-65 AAREKIAKTLKVT
+65 EGGVT
-78 EKEIVFTSGGTESNN
+78 ADDF
-93 LAIIG
+93 
-98 SAIANQRA
+98 RA
-106 GKHIITTAIEHAS
+106 
-119 VAAVVGFLEEQGF
+119 
-132 EVTIL
+132 
-137 PVDENG
+137 
-143 QISLEELEAA
+143 
-153 IREDT
+153 
-158 ILVSMMQINNE
+158 
-169 MGAIEPVA
+169 
-177 EAGAL
+177 
-182 IKKKNPN
+182 
-189 TLFHVDAIQ
+189 
-198 SYGKLRIYPK
+198 
-208 KMNVDMLSVS
+208 
-218 GHKLHGPKGSGFLYI
+218 YI

-260 LCKEKGLVYAVD
+260 LCKEKGVVYAVD

-360 LVYLKEAGIDNMRK
+360 LVYLKEAGIDNMRN

-380 KYFLDQVKEIDGVK
+380 KHFLDQVKEIEGVK

-461 NTKEEVDICI
+461 NTKEEVDVCI
-471 DAIKT
+471 DSIKT
-476 ILDDLRQGEE
+476 ILSDLRQGED

>member
-1 MHGVIADKLGV
+1 MKDI
-12 IKLMDKREVYFD
+12 YFD
-24 NSATTRAFD
+24 NSSTSFPKAPNVGRAMGEFIENGAFNINRGSYEGAYEAGSAVLDTREMLKDLFNCPNSKNVVFTPSVTYSLNFFIKGFLKPGD
-33 EVRDIVAETM
+33 HVLV
-43 TVDYGNTSSRHMK
+43 TSVEHNAVMRPLVQMEK
-56 GVEAERYVK
+56 LGVEFDAVPCDE
-65 AAREKIAKTLKVT
+65 EGGVT
-78 EKEIVFTSGGTESNN
+78 ADDF
-93 LAIIG
+93 
-98 SAIANQRA
+98 RA
-106 GKHIITTAIEHAS
+106 
-119 VAAVVGFLEEQGF
+119 
-132 EVTIL
+132 
-137 PVDENG
+137 
-143 QISLEELEAA
+143 
-153 IREDT
+153 
-158 ILVSMMQINNE
+158 
-169 MGAIEPVA
+169 
-177 EAGAL
+177 
-182 IKKKNPN
+182 
-189 TLFHVDAIQ
+189 
-198 SYGKLRIYPK
+198 
-208 KMNVDMLSVS
+208 
-218 GHKLHGPKGSGFLYI
+218 YI

-314 LEGLIDPVISGGT
+314 LDGLIDPVISGGT

-360 LVYLKEAGIDNMRK
+360 LVYLKEAGIDNMRN

-461 NTKEEVDICI
+461 NTKEEVDVCI
-471 DAIKT
+471 DSIKT
-476 ILDDLRQGEE
+476 ILSDLRQGED